1 MLKTT
6 ISQLKTLYPPVG
18 LGGEKLWFCPSLRT
32 DGHEITG
39 SATNETFIGSM
50 VIISDKQ
57 SGGSLAYRIP
67 DGSTGGLEFTP
78 SASTIASGQAA
89 SLTVALWAK
98 HTRFDTI
105 YLFSLGKNTFDDYL
119 LITGTSNDFIKGNL
133 DNAISGGNVQFKRG
147 KPMQHYVFEFT
158 STSIKTWVNGVLA
171 DTTTGTWA
179 GETWDRGG
187 IGLLRRFSSGPG
199 NECTLDD
206 IRVYGR
212 TLSQTEISHLATA
225 RGIQGDGKTRLKAR
239 YNEPAGVFIAPSGEI
254 PRTRTLLGIG
264 S

>member
-133 DNAISGGNVQFKRG
+133 DNAISGGNV
-147 KPMQHYVFEFT
+147 
-158 STSIKTWVNGVLA
+158 SIKTWVNGVLT
-171 DTTTGTWA
+171 DTATGTWA

-187 IGLLRRFSSGPG
+187 IGLLRRANSGPG
-199 NECTLDD
+199 KECTLDD